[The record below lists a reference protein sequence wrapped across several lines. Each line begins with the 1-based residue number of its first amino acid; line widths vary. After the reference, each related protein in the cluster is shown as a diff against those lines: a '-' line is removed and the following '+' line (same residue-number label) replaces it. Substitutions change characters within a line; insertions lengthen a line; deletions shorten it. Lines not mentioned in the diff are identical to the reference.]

1 MQQLRE
7 VDDCAWCASAQRCM
21 TVSEVFAEDCSGTVF
36 DPPCPTSFV
45 GDNHVVGN
53 LVVEADPVFGGGHL
67 MTSGPAANGET
78 FALVLNDERFSVV
91 SGGDAT
97 VVAGNS
103 RALNTRGGR

>member
-1 MQQLRE
+1 MSSPIMSSFMSRDDDAPKAARGARCSSCAE

-67 MTSGPAANGET
+67 MTSGPA
-78 FALVLNDERFSVV
+78 
-91 SGGDAT
+91 
-97 VVAGNS
+97 
-103 RALNTRGGR
+103 GR